1 MKSFITVDQE
11 EGEKK
16 RLNFHDSFD
25 NFFPFSDL
33 FLIKELCL
41 IFPFFR
47 SVLFFSSFCFSL
59 FPLLISILI
68 LSVSFFYIF
77 SLSVHLPL
85 SFFSLPVLFPP
96 RPLSHPLLL
105 YWTTPLC
112 FLLSW
117 RVVGVHEQ
125 ARWWDQLS
133 ISSHKSID
141 LTSPTHVSLHCI
153 SFLSRGPR
161 GKSEAPVR
169 ARLCTCEM
177 LKSCPKM
184 WAV

>member
-68 LSVSFFYIF
+68 LSVSFF
-77 SLSVHLPL
+77 
-85 SFFSLPVLFPP
+85 
-96 RPLSHPLLL
+96 
-105 YWTTPLC
+105 
-112 FLLSW
+112 
-117 RVVGVHEQ
+117 
-125 ARWWDQLS
+125 
-133 ISSHKSID
+133 ISSHW
-141 LTSPTHVSLHCI
+141 V
-153 SFLSRGPR
+153 
-161 GKSEAPVR
+161 
-169 ARLCTCEM
+169 CTCLSPFSPSRAIPSSPSFTSSPALLNYASVFTAFLEGCGCAWTGPLM
-177 LKSCPKM
+177 RSIIYQQSQKYWFNNPHTCLSALHLFFVP
-184 WAV
+184 WASGEIRGSGTSSIVYVWNAQVVP

>member
-68 LSVSFFYIF
+68 LSVSFFISSHWVCTCLSPF
-77 SLSVHLPL
+77 SPSPCYSLLALFHILSCSTEL
-85 SFFSLPVLFPP
+85 
-96 RPLSHPLLL
+96 R
-105 YWTTPLC
+105 LC

-141 LTSPTHVSLHCI
+141 LTTPTHVSLHCI

-169 ARLCTCEM
+169 ARLCSCEM

>member
-68 LSVSFFYIF
+68 LSVSFF
-77 SLSVHLPL
+77 
-85 SFFSLPVLFPP
+85 
-96 RPLSHPLLL
+96 
-105 YWTTPLC
+105 
-112 FLLSW
+112 
-117 RVVGVHEQ
+117 
-125 ARWWDQLS
+125 
-133 ISSHKSID
+133 ISSHW
-141 LTSPTHVSLHCI
+141 V
-153 SFLSRGPR
+153 
-161 GKSEAPVR
+161 
-169 ARLCTCEM
+169 CTC
-177 LKSCPKM
+177 LSPFSPSPCYSLLALFHILSCSTELLFLLFPAFLEGCGCAWTGPLMRSIIYQQSQKYWFNNPHTCLSALHLFFVP
-184 WAV
+184 WASGEIRGSGTSSIVFVWNAQVVP